1 MRDAL
6 KEQLEWKRKNKS
18 KENQNDICWMREN
31 IEKVNKEISV
41 DEQKQRQLRLKQQ
54 RINEERM

>member
-6 KEQLEWKRKNKS
+6 KEQLEWKKKNKS

-41 DEQKQRQLRLKQQ
+41 DE
-54 RINEERM
+54 